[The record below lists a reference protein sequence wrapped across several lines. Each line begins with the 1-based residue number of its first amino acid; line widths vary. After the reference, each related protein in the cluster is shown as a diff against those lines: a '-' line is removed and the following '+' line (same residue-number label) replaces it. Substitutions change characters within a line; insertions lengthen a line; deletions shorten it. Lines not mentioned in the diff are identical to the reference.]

1 VTLEETDLNPFWEE
15 AQPGFKFS
23 DAPVGTHRFFAE
35 VEEHRY
41 RLEPHIREMARFAD
55 WAGKDVLEVGCGIAT
70 DGINFAR
77 AGARYTG
84 IDQAEAALEL
94 ARRRFEFE
102 QLPGRFERAVAT
114 RLPFDANQFDFVY
127 SHGVLHHLAATEQ
140 AVREIY
146 RVLRPNGKVL
156 IMLYHRNSLN
166 YFFTI
171 MVVRRLLATMLLT
184 DRGMELAR
192 RLTGESKHVLEGHRS
207 LLRRYGWRYL
217 SDHQLFL
224 SNNTD
229 GPDNPLSKV
238 YSSGQAGAMLG
249 LVGFRDITCEIRFLN
264 LRVFPHGDR
273 IAAMPLARQAERSI
287 GWHLYVFARRE

>member
-1 VTLEETDLNPFWEE
+1 VTLDDTDLNPFWEE
-15 AQPGFKFS
+15 TQPGFKFS
-23 DAPVGTHRFFAE
+23 DAPVGTHEFFAE

-41 RLEPHIREMARFAD
+41 RLEPHVLDMARFTD

-84 IDQAEAALEL
+84 VDQAETALEL

-102 QLPGRFERAVAT
+102 QLPGRFERAIAT
-114 RLPFDANQFDFVY
+114 RLPFDAKQFDLVY

-140 AVREIY
+140 AVSEIY
-146 RVLRPNGKVL
+146 RVLRPNSNVL
-156 IMLYHRNSLN
+156 IMLYHRKSLN
-166 YFFTI
+166 YFFMI

-184 DRGMELAR
+184 DRGMALAQR
-192 RLTGESKHVLEGHRS
+192 MSGESRHVLEGHRN

-217 SDHQLFL
+217 ADQQLFL

-238 YSSGQAGAMLG
+238 YSSRQASAMLRR
-249 LVGFRDITCEIRFLN
+249 VGFRDIRCEIRFLN
-264 LRVFPHGDR
+264 LRTFPHGDR
-273 IAAMPLARQAERSI
+273 IAATRLARRAERSI
-287 GWHLYVFARRE
+287 GWHLYIFAQR